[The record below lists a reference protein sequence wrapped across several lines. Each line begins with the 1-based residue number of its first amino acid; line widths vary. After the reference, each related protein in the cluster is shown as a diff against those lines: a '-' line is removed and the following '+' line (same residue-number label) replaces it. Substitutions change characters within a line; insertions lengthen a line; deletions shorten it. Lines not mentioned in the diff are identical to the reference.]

1 LKRWRINR
9 IYILQGIHHEITK
22 NITTALTAPLHGQR
36 KIYHTIMVAQVH
48 QAAAAKMGGT
58 GGSIN
63 GSARRNIQ
71 GQKTCQY
78 DDSYFL

>member
-1 LKRWRINR
+1 MMD
-9 IYILQGIHHEITK
+9 QIH
-22 NITTALTAPLHGQR
+22 QS
-36 KIYHTIMVAQVH
+36 
-48 QAAAAKMGGT
+48 AAAKMGGT

-63 GSARRNIQ
+63 GGARRNIH

>member
-1 LKRWRINR
+1 MMA
-9 IYILQGIHHEITK
+9 QIH
-22 NITTALTAPLHGQR
+22 QS
-36 KIYHTIMVAQVH
+36 
-48 QAAAAKMGGT
+48 AAAKMGGT

-63 GSARRNIQ
+63 GGARRNIH